1 MNADVRLLRPP
12 TRAELLERLAGQVL
26 EDRIPD
32 RCLPA
37 MLRELAPAL
46 PTDEER
52 LETFEDLVEGI
63 VLRDGIEDGTLHWC
77 QVLPDAAGDDRDTQ
91 ALEQARTRVA
101 DALAK
106 LAGA

>member
-1 MNADVRLLRPP
+1 MTVRLAQPP
-12 TRAELLERLAGQVL
+12 TRTELLECLAGQVL
-26 EDRIPD
+26 EDRVPD
-32 RCLPA
+32 CCLPA
-37 MLRELAPAL
+37 ILRELAPGL

-52 LETFEDLVEGI
+52 LETFEDLVESI
-63 VLRDGIEDGTLHWC
+63 VLRDGLEAGTLHWC
-77 QVLPDAAGDDRDTQ
+77 QVLPDATGEQPDAQ